1 MTVYTLEPHAGGTTH
16 VELSIETEPVTISD
30 KLAEALGARRWIRR
44 QNKRALKRLRRILE
58 EGAGRGAR
66 ATIAG
71 G

>member
-1 MTVYTLEPHAGGTTH
+1 M
-16 VELSIETEPVTISD
+16 
-30 KLAEALGARRWIRR
+30 RR